1 MNKKITFLQGEII
14 FPLIAGQRA
23 MINSNAETL
32 HTSRVARILEISEKR
47 IIIETLNTI
56 YIVAPVYSEEIASY
70 MLPSAAVV

>member
-32 HTSRVARILEISEKR
+32 HTSRVTRILEISEKR